1 MLVWSRGE
9 PVDWDAALIR
19 LPGWSLYQSSAWGR
33 YRQAMGWQVV
43 RAVGRDAQQAIVAMA
58 QMLVRRRLGLRI
70 IWIPGGP
77 AGELRLWADSLGEF
91 IGKQFGPLA
100 YCRLNVLGERDASD
114 AGALLK
120 GQWRRPQMRLSSGLS
135 LKLDLRPP
143 DQERMFATS
152 ANWRHNLRR
161 SAKYD
166 LTVEHWARPDATRMA
181 AVYRDMEEL
190 KGLGLQHSE
199 ADLRAMINS
208 LGKNL
213 LVFRCLDSDG
223 NLLAFRAGGVFGDQA
238 WDLLAAATRAAR
250 KVYASHATLWALL
263 EACRAEGAVD
273 YDLGG
278 VDPVRNKGVSDFKHG
293 TGARMVE
300 YLGEWEW
307 TRLPLLAGAV
317 GLLMKRRGLAA

>member
-9 PVDWDAALIR
+9 PADWDAALIR
-19 LPGWSLYQSSAWGR
+19 LPGWSLYQSSAWSR

-43 RAVGRDAQQAIVAMA
+43 RAIGCDAQQRIAAMA
-58 QMLVRRRLGLRI
+58 QMLVRRRLGVHI

-77 AGELRLWADSLGEF
+77 AGEFRFWAHSLVEF
-91 IGKQFGPLA
+91 IGKQFGPLP

-114 AGALLK
+114 TDALLK
-120 GQWRRPQMRLSSGLS
+120 GRWRRPQTRLSSGLS
-135 LKLDLRPP
+135 LKLDLRPT
-143 DQERMFATS
+143 DQERMLAAS

-161 SAKYD
+161 SGKYD
-166 LTVEHWARPDATRMA
+166 LTVERWERPDAAQMA
-181 AVYRDMEEL
+181 AVYREMEEL

-199 ADLRAMINS
+199 ADLRAMINN

-213 LVFRCLDSDG
+213 LVFRCLDGDG

-278 VDPVRNKGVSDFKHG
+278 VDPVRNKGVLDFKHG
-293 TGARMVE
+293 TGARTVE

-307 TRLPLLAGAV
+307 TRVPLLARAV
-317 GLLMKRRGLAA
+317 GLLMKHRGLAA